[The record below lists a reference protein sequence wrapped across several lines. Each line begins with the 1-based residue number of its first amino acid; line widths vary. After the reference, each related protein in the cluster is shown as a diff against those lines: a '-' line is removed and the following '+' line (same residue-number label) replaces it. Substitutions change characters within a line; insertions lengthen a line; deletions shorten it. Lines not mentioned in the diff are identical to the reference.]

1 MNISE
6 QAKDSSDKDTPNIKV
21 LKNEGAEIHWFDETA
36 VVYYS
41 VKFELLCLNFNKV
54 IAIFFVITASA

>member
-6 QAKDSSDKDTPNIKV
+6 QAKDSSDKDTPNIK
-21 LKNEGAEIHWFDETA
+21 KSAKHEGAEIHWFDETA

-41 VKFELLCLNFNKV
+41 VKFELLCHNFK
-54 IAIFFVITASA
+54 